1 MRRDVYKKHHLLR
14 SAPRPTARKSLYTFI
29 FISLALLT
37 LSRINHDLIYS
48 FRGRVIALAAP
59 VFEIVSGPVRQLK
72 GIWQNAEI
80 LIANTDEL
88 NRLRAENQKL
98 QQWKWRAKVLED
110 RLAAYAKIIQAVERP
125 PLGFSTG
132 QVISEGRGPFLH
144 SVLLNTGR
152 KDGVRNG
159 YPVVSADGLVGR
171 VVQSGARAAH
181 TLLVSDRNSRIP
193 VEIGNNRMRA
203 ILTGDGDSTPRLT
216 YLSKGSKIRVGDEV
230 FTSGQGGLFPRGLR
244 IGKVVISGQL
254 YRVKLYANLGR
265 LDYLSVLFF
274 KTPGLD
280 LVDDKPHPG
289 SPSRPKRLEQPVASI
304 SSDKAGRSNN
314 TTAAVPRVPER
325 PK

>member
-14 SAPRPTARKSLYTFI
+14 STPRPTARKSLYTFI
-29 FISLALLT
+29 FISIALLT
-37 LSRINHDLIYS
+37 LNRINHDLIYS

-59 VFEIVSGPVRQLK
+59 VFEIASKPVRQIK
-72 GIWQNAEI
+72 YVWQNAEL
-80 LIANTDEL
+80 LIANSDEL
-88 NRLRAENQKL
+88 HRLRTENQKL
-98 QQWKWRAKVLED
+98 QQWKWRAKILED
-110 RLAAYAKIIQAVERP
+110 KLAAYAKIIRAVERP
-125 PLGFSTG
+125 PLGFATG

-144 SVLLNTGR
+144 SVLLNAGR

-193 VEIGNNRMRA
+193 VEVGNNRTRA
-203 ILTGDGDSTPRLT
+203 ILRGDGIATPRLT
-216 YLSKGSKIRVGDEV
+216 YLSKGSQIAVGDEV

-254 YRVKLYANLGR
+254 YRVKLYADLSR

-280 LVDDKPHPG
+280 LVDAKPQPR

-304 SSDKAGRSNN
+304 SSGKSGRSNN
-314 TTAAVPRVPER
+314 ATAALPRAPER
-325 PK
+325 PR